1 MRAIQIGSIIGG
13 LGVGAL
19 AMYLFDPKK
28 GQSRRSMLRDKAR
41 ALSNK
46 EKEAAARIL
55 KDTRNRLKGMTHKA
69 KRSLNKETITDL
81 KLTERVRSAIGHAIQ
96 FNGGLE
102 VQSQTGKVIMAGKV
116 LASELDDLL
125 AAIWAVDGVEALEHS
140 LEVMESADGI
150 PELQGTAETEK
161 ASGIGIPP
169 AAIGMAAV
177 GGLLALYG
185 TFRSDRLG
193 RTLTSVGVGMLAK
206 GIKDVRHPQAELAL
220 QDLGWR

>member
-1 MRAIQIGSIIGG
+1 
-13 LGVGAL
+13 
-19 AMYLFDPKK
+19 
-28 GQSRRSMLRDKAR
+28 MLRDKAR
-41 ALSNK
+41 ALSNQ

-55 KDTRNRLKGMTHKA
+55 KDTRNRLKGFTAKA
-69 KRSLNKETITDL
+69 KRGLSKETITDL
-81 KLTERVRSAIGHAIQ
+81 KLSERVRSAIGHAIQ

-102 VQSQTGKVIMAGKV
+102 VQAQRGKVIMAGKI
-116 LASELDDLL
+116 LASELDELL
-125 AAIWAVDGVEALEHS
+125 SAVWAVDGVEALEHS
-140 LEVMESADGI
+140 LEIMESSDGI
-150 PELQGTAETEK
+150 PELQGTAEIEK
-161 ASGIGIPP
+161 STGLGIPP

-185 TFRSDRLG
+185 TFRSDKLG